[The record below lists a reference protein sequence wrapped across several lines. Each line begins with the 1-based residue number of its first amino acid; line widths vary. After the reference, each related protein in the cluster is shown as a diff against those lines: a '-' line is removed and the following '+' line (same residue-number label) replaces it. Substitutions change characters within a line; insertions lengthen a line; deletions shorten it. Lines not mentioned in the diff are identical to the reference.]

1 MNQTPKKS
9 SAANKPSFITTQHRF
24 TQYIRNPES
33 APAPSDIEKRRADI
47 YRDLFFNNLQGFL
60 ADNFP
65 VLREISSDEYWTS
78 LVQDFFS
85 RHQSSSPYFSQIPAE
100 FIDFLQNERP
110 NNKQQPDDYP
120 FIIELAHYEWAELL
134 AATSE
139 GIEQNKAS
147 SKNIEQQILA
157 LSVNAYPLAYQYP
170 VHKLSPDFIPT
181 EAPSEPT
188 YLVAY
193 RNAADDVVFLETN
206 PVTHALLGKLA
217 KNSSLNSLSLLQKLA
232 SDMQHSNPS
241 VVIQGGLDIISD
253 FISRGI
259 IVSANKAVC

>member
-9 SAANKPSFITTQHRF
+9 SVTNKPSFITTQHRF
-24 TQYIRNPES
+24 TEYIRNPES
-33 APAPSDIEKRRADI
+33 APAPNGIEKRRADI

-85 RHQSSSPYFSQIPAE
+85 RHQSNSPYFSQIPAE

-110 NNKQQPDDYP
+110 HSEQSADDSP

-134 AATSE
+134 VATSE
-139 GIEQNKAS
+139 GAEQNQAS
-147 SKNIEQQILA
+147 SENIEKQTLT

-181 EAPSEPT
+181 DTPNEPT
-188 YLVAY
+188 YLVVY
-193 RNAADDVVFLETN
+193 RNTEDDVVFLETN
-206 PVTHALLGKLA
+206 PITHALLEKLA
-217 KNSSLNSLSLLQKLA
+217 KNSSLNSLSILQKLA
-232 SDMQHSNPS
+232 SDMQHPNPN

-259 IVSANKAVC
+259 IVSAS